1 MADLPGAFSDMAQT
15 VADASCLHTDI
26 TGPSIL
32 GALSTCCNR
41 HHVVVDDLRDWTEP
55 TSLYLLGIADSG
67 EGKSTCL
74 KHLFRPIK
82 EWVKRKNADLRP
94 EIAENEQRLRNL
106 QNRLSQAE
114 KDLKRGK
121 ATEEETIRLAQEIAA
136 FERVKPVRLIC
147 DGDVTTEQLAV
158 LLQDNGEHISVVSTE
173 GGVFDTIAGRYNHN
187 IVNSDLW
194 LKAFNGESA
203 SIDRKMSAS
212 VTLDAPVVTA
222 FIFCQP
228 VVKNKL
234 LGKTELRFNGFCE
247 RFLVFEPP
255 SSVGQGRFDVPALSQ
270 PTLTAYTN
278 EICRLLE
285 IEETQYLRFSP
296 AARAQF
302 GEWYNAFE
310 KAIPLSFPDLKGWA
324 RKHPGI
330 IARVAGLLQLA
341 TDGSS
346 TITEE
351 TMFAAIN
358 ISDFFT
364 EQAQIVFRGQG
375 LGQDERDADYLWG
388 KIKGMD
394 PQRDEEGE
402 LFITYTDLQH
412 RARNR
417 ERFSRREQYVGGL
430 QVLIDKGYISIPAE
444 TNIEDVRVIYINPIA
459 WGDKNE

>member
-1 MADLPGAFSDMAQT
+1 MAQN
-15 VADASCLHTDI
+15 VADATCLHTDM

-41 HHVVVDDLRDWTEP
+41 HHVVINDLRDWTEP
-55 TSLYLLGIADSG
+55 TSLYLLGIAESG
-67 EGKSTCL
+67 EGKSPCL
-74 KHLFRPIK
+74 RKLFRPIN
-82 EWVKRKNADLRP
+82 EWVKQKNADLRP

-147 DGDVTTEQLAV
+147 DGDVTSEALAV
-158 LLQDNGEHISVVSTE
+158 LLENNGEHLSVISTE
-173 GGVFDTIAGRYNHN
+173 GGIFDLVSGKYSNGI
-187 IVNSDLW
+187 INSDLW
-194 LKAFNGESA
+194 LKAFSGEPA
-203 SIDRKMSAS
+203 SVDRKMSAS
-212 VTLDAPVVTA
+212 ITLDAPVMTA

-228 VVKNKL
+228 VVVNKL

-247 RFLVFEPP
+247 RFLVFAPP
-255 SSVGQGRFDVPALSQ
+255 SSVGLGRFDAPALSQ
-270 PTLTAYTN
+270 PVVTAYTN

-285 IEETQYLRFSP
+285 IKETKYLRFSP
-296 AARAQF
+296 GARAQF
-302 GEWYNAFE
+302 CEWYNAFE

-394 PQRDEEGE
+394 PQRDEDGE
-402 LFITYTDLQH
+402 LFITYTELQH

-417 ERFSRREQYVGGL
+417 EKFSRREQYAGGL
-430 QVLIDKGYISIPAE
+430 QVLIDTSHIAIPAA
-444 TNIEDVRVIYINPIA
+444 TNIEDVRIIYINPKA
-459 WGDKNE
+459 WGDR